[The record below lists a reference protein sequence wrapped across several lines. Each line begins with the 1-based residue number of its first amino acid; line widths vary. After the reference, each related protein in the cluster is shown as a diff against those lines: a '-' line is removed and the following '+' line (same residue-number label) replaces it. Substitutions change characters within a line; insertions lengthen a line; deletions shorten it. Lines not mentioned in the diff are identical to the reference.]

1 MAHAFEW
8 IHPLRKPGPSRRG
21 YKQAMD
27 ILTLALLI
35 AIGSYILN
43 HLQQRK
49 RIALLAS
56 HLGHYQIEKLMETLT
71 EGYLRALGESTPERR
86 DQIWS
91 LLTTTESQLSEQFNR
106 FAAEFAQVDEADA
119 RVSRFAVAIPFASQL
134 FPGTTF
140 DMRKALAIHAQGIEN
155 MARNTAKLAPR
166 DKAFTLSAELF
177 LMQHSCH
184 WFCKSKTIATARM
197 LARHKTSYEQL
208 VDSVSP
214 ETHSAYLALVQG

>member
-1 MAHAFEW
+1 
-8 IHPLRKPGPSRRG
+8 
-21 YKQAMD
+21 MD

-35 AIGSYILN
+35 AIGSYIVN
-43 HLQQRK
+43 HQQQRK

-56 HLGHYQIEKLMETLT
+56 HLGHYQIEKLMEALT

-106 FAAEFAQVDEADA
+106 FAAEFAQVNEADA
-119 RVSRFAVAIPFASQL
+119 RVSRFAMAIPFASQL
-134 FPGTTF
+134 FPATTF
-140 DMRKALAIHAQGIEN
+140 DMRKALAIHARGIEN
-155 MARNTAKLAPR
+155 MARNAAHLAPR
-166 DKAFTLSAELF
+166 DKAFTMSAELF
-177 LMQHSCH
+177 LMQHTCH

-197 LARHKTSYEQL
+197 LARHKTPHEQL

-214 ETHSAYLALVQG
+214 QTRSAYLALVKGGKDGKGA

>member
-1 MAHAFEW
+1 
-8 IHPLRKPGPSRRG
+8 
-21 YKQAMD
+21 MD

-43 HLQQRK
+43 HQQQRK

-91 LLTTTESQLSEQFNR
+91 LLSTTESQLSEQFNR
-106 FAAEFAQVDEADA
+106 FAAEFAQVNEADA
-119 RVSRFAVAIPFASQL
+119 RVSHLAMAVPFASQL
-134 FPGTTF
+134 FPATTF
-140 DMRKALAIHAQGIEN
+140 DMRQALAIHARGIEN
-155 MARNTAKLAPR
+155 MVRNAAHLAPR
-166 DKAFTLSAELF
+166 DKAFTMSAELF
-177 LMQHSCH
+177 LMQHTCH

-197 LARHKTSYEQL
+197 LARHKTPYEQL
-208 VDSVSP
+208 VNSVSAQ
-214 ETHSAYLALVQG
+214 TRSAYLALVRGDKGIKRP

>member
-1 MAHAFEW
+1 
-8 IHPLRKPGPSRRG
+8 
-21 YKQAMD
+21 MD

-43 HLQQRK
+43 HQQQRR

-71 EGYLRALGESTPERR
+71 QGYLRALGEDTPERR

-106 FAAEFAQVDEADA
+106 FAAEFAQVNEADA
-119 RVSRFAVAIPFASQL
+119 RVSRFAIAIPFASQL
-134 FPGTTF
+134 FPRTTF
-140 DMRKALAIHAQGIEN
+140 DMRQALAIHARGIEHL
-155 MARNTAKLAPR
+155 ARNAGHMAPR
-166 DKAFTLSAELF
+166 DKAFTMSAELF

-184 WFCKSKTIATARM
+184 WFCKSKTTATARM
-197 LARHKTSYEQL
+197 LARHKTPYEQL
-208 VDSVSP
+208 VASVSP
-214 ETHSAYLALVQG
+214 QTRSAYLALVEGAKGA

>member
-1 MAHAFEW
+1 
-8 IHPLRKPGPSRRG
+8 
-21 YKQAMD
+21 MD

-43 HLQQRK
+43 HQQQRK

-56 HLGHYQIEKLMETLT
+56 HLGQYQIEKLMEALT

-106 FAAEFAQVDEADA
+106 FAAEFAKVNEADA
-119 RVSRFAVAIPFASQL
+119 RVSRFAMAIPFASQL
-134 FPGTTF
+134 FPSTTF
-140 DMRKALAIHAQGIEN
+140 DLRKALAIHARGIEN
-155 MARNTAKLAPR
+155 MARNAAHLDPR
-166 DKAFTLSAELF
+166 DKAFTMSAELF
-177 LMQHSCH
+177 LMQHTCH

-197 LARHKTSYEQL
+197 LARHKTPYEQL
-208 VDSVSP
+208 VASVSP
-214 ETHSAYLALVQG
+214 QTRSAYLALVRGGKDDKGIRGA

>member
-1 MAHAFEW
+1 
-8 IHPLRKPGPSRRG
+8 
-21 YKQAMD
+21 MD

-43 HLQQRK
+43 HQQQRK

-91 LLTTTESQLSEQFNR
+91 LLGSTESQLSEQFNR
-106 FAAEFAQVDEADA
+106 FAAEFSQVNEADA
-119 RVSRFAVAIPFASQL
+119 RVSRFAMAVPFASQL
-134 FPGTTF
+134 FPATTF
-140 DMRKALAIHAQGIEN
+140 DMRQALAIHARGIEN
-155 MARNTAKLAPR
+155 MVRNAAHLAPR
-166 DKAFTLSAELF
+166 DKAFTMSAELF
-177 LMQHSCH
+177 LMQHTCH

-197 LARHKTSYEQL
+197 LARHKTPYEQL
-208 VDSVSP
+208 VNSVSAQ
-214 ETHSAYLALVQG
+214 TRSAYLALVRGDKGVRQA